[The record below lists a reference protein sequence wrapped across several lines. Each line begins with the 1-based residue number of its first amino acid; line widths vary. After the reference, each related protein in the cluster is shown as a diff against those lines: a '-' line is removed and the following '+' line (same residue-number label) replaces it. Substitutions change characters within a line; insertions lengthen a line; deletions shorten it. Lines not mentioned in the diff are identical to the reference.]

1 MPYATAPVPPLPAN
15 QLLTF
20 LLQVGVLLLL
30 ALALGR
36 LANRLGMPTVV
47 GELTAGVLLGPSLL
61 DHIAPGFSGWLLPK
75 DPVQFHLLDAFGQV
89 GVILLVGLTGIQMD
103 LGLVRR
109 RWDSA
114 AGISMGG
121 LFLPFGLG
129 VGAGY
134 VFSGAL
140 KSPTTDRTVF
150 ALMLGVVMCVSA
162 LPVISKTL
170 SDMNL
175 LHRNVGQLTMT
186 AGTID
191 DAVGWIMLSVV
202 SAMATTGLRADNVVR
217 SVLLLCAIVAGVAL
231 VGRPIIL
238 LVLRSVGGRRD
249 VGPAVAAVAVM
260 ILLGG
265 ALTQAAKLEAVF
277 GAFVVGIAIG
287 SCRKAG
293 AAWIVPLRT
302 TVFAVF
308 APVFFATAGL
318 RMDLTE
324 LRRPTVLGTALC
336 ILALAVFGKF
346 VGAYFGARLAR
357 LNRWE
362 ALAIGAGMNARGVIE
377 VIVALVGLQLGVLT
391 TATYT
396 VVVLVAI
403 VTSLM
408 APPILKFAMARV
420 EDTAEERLRMDTQ
433 RAAESLPGDPRELTR

>member
-1 MPYATAPVPPLPAN
+1 
-15 QLLTF
+15 
-20 LLQVGVLLLL
+20 
-30 ALALGR
+30 
-36 LANRLGMPTVV
+36 
-47 GELTAGVLLGPSLL
+47 
-61 DHIAPGFSGWLLPK
+61 
-75 DPVQFHLLDAFGQV
+75 
-89 GVILLVGLTGIQMD
+89 
-103 LGLVRR
+103 
-109 RWDSA
+109 
-114 AGISMGG
+114 
-121 LFLPFGLG
+121 
-129 VGAGY
+129 
-134 VFSGAL
+134 
-140 KSPTTDRTVF
+140 
-150 ALMLGVVMCVSA
+150 
-162 LPVISKTL
+162 
-170 SDMNL
+170 
-175 LHRNVGQLTMT
+175 
-186 AGTID
+186 
-191 DAVGWIMLSVV
+191 MLSVV